1 MTKEEKQKQE
11 KLIEAISNCISFEY
25 VDVMKKIFAE
35 ICSDPRLLAAVWAN
49 DLLDQGDQCAIARQ
63 AMESAIEIACDDA
76 SSVYDNLP
84 EVEDVW
90 TWE

>member
-1 MTKEEKQKQE
+1 MIKENSKTE
-11 KLIEAISNCISFEY
+11 KLIEQLSNCMATEY

-35 ICSDPRLLAAVWAN
+35 ICSDPRLLAAVWTS
-49 DLLDQGDQCAIARQ
+49 DLLEQGDQCAIARQ